1 MPPSAFDTILGLIG
15 DRIRK
20 EDTNFRKAIPP
31 DVRLALAIRSLKH
44 RLRLTA
50 LLAQLTRRTGKVGQ
64 LMAHGEGTQTART
77 LDCEASPEEATIQPS
92 IGGIVLFMF
101 TMNVMGAFLTQLITT
116 TWGMLGSNWLLR
128 SQFLLLCWC
137 ACPLES
143 NGADYLY
150 GCILAHRLFRPLV
163 HTMGPSK
170 KAHAPP
176 SQGDEKSG
184 DVGRV
189 LPARME
195 KARK

>member
-1 MPPSAFDTILGLIG
+1 
-15 DRIRK
+15 
-20 EDTNFRKAIPP
+20 
-31 DVRLALAIRSLKH
+31 
-44 RLRLTA
+44 
-50 LLAQLTRRTGKVGQ
+50 
-64 LMAHGEGTQTART
+64 
-77 LDCEASPEEATIQPS
+77 
-92 IGGIVLFMF
+92 MF

-116 TWGMLGSNWLLR
+116 TWGMLGSIRALEKREPASMQKWTSYWLIFAILNVFLGGITNFLGQYFKKIYFLKASISSFIFSFNITQNNWLLR

>member
-1 MPPSAFDTILGLIG
+1 
-15 DRIRK
+15 
-20 EDTNFRKAIPP
+20 
-31 DVRLALAIRSLKH
+31 
-44 RLRLTA
+44 
-50 LLAQLTRRTGKVGQ
+50 
-64 LMAHGEGTQTART
+64 
-77 LDCEASPEEATIQPS
+77 
-92 IGGIVLFMF
+92 MF

-116 TWGMLGSNWLLR
+116 TWGLLGSIRALEKREPASMQKWTSYWLIFAILNVFLGGITNLLGQYFKKIYFLKA
-128 SQFLLLCWC
+128 SISSFIFSFDSTQGFFLLLCWC

-150 GCILAHRLFRPLV
+150 GWILAHRLYRPLV

-184 DVGRV
+184 DDGRA

>member
-1 MPPSAFDTILGLIG
+1 MAQEIG
-15 DRIRK
+15 
-20 EDTNFRKAIPP
+20 E
-31 DVRLALAIRSLKH
+31 ALARLLRERGPIGSALDKFERSS
-44 RLRLTA
+44 RLR
-50 LLAQLTRRTGKVGQ
+50 REYIVYG
-64 LMAHGEGTQTART
+64 
-77 LDCEASPEEATIQPS
+77 

-116 TWGMLGSNWLLR
+116 TWGMLGSIRALEKREPASMQKWTSYWLIFAILNVFLGGITNLLG
-128 SQFLLLCWC
+128 QYFQKIYFLKFLLLCWC

-150 GCILAHRLFRPLV
+150 GWILAHRLFRPLV
-163 HTMGPSK
+163 HNMGPPK

-184 DVGRV
+184 DVGRA
-189 LPARME
+189 LPPRIE